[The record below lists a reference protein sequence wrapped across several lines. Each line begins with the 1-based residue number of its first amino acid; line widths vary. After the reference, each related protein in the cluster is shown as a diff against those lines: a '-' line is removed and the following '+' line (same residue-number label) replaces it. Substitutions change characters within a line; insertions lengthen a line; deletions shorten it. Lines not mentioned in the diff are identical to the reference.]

1 MCWYGGTCI
10 SRSVERDPAERKRN
24 QERDERSREE
34 PAGRGS
40 DSGGINQRKSVTR
53 RAVGS
58 RPGTSVGAA
67 IGTTIG
73 IGATVR
79 AAVTEAGAAIAT
91 TVSRTVRAAVTG
103 LTVRAAVTETGAAVA
118 TTVGRTVGPAVAA
131 RTLRA
136 VAAGL
141 GRAGRTVGT
150 VVSVEAHEYSPRR
163 DHSAD
168 RPPGC
173 HASESRSDR
182 LARPPIFSEYQ
193 TSG

>member
-1 MCWYGGTCI
+1 MHIKIGRAKVTGRARI
-10 SRSVERDPAERKRN
+10 RLRRDK
-24 QERDERSREE
+24 
-34 PAGRGS
+34 G
-40 DSGGINQRKSVTR
+40 QRWSVTR
-53 RAVGS
+53 RAATVGS
-58 RPGTSVGAA
+58 RPAAGTSVGAA

-73 IGATVR
+73 IGATVC
-79 AAVTEAGAAIAT
+79 
-91 TVSRTVRAAVTG
+91 
-103 LTVRAAVTETGAAVA
+103 AAVTETGAAVA

-182 LARPPIFSEYQ
+182 LARPPILSEYQ